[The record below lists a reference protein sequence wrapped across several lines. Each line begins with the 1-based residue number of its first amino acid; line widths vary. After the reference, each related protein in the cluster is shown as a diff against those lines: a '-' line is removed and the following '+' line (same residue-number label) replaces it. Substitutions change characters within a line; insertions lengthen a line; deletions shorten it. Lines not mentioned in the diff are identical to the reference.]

1 MVQKKD
7 AGSKKV
13 VSVVTV
19 LGVAG
24 ALGAYFLYGTKAGD
38 KKRKQISGWVM
49 KAKGEVLEKIE
60 KAKDMSEDAYGAVVS
75 GVIAK
80 YKKVKKEH
88 GPEIEALSKELLS
101 YWKQINK
108 GKPVKKTV
116 SKK

>member
-1 MVQKKD
+1 MASKKEV
-7 AGSKKV
+7 GSKKV
-13 VSVVTV
+13 VSVVTA

-38 KKRKQISGWVM
+38 KKRKQISGWAM

-80 YKKVKKEH
+80 YKKIKKEH

-101 YWKQINK
+101 YWKQVNK
-108 GKPVKKTV
+108 GKSAKKNT
-116 SKK
+116 KKK

>member
-1 MVQKKD
+1 MTTKKEV
-7 AGSKKV
+7 GSKKV
-13 VSVVTV
+13 VSVVTA

-60 KAKDMSEDAYGAVVS
+60 KAKDMSEGTYANVVS
-75 GVIAK
+75 SVIAK

-88 GPEIEALSKELLS
+88 GPEIDALSKELLS

-108 GKPVKKTV
+108 GKSPKKTTRN
-116 SKK
+116 K